1 VLRAVTLVTVVAL
14 AAGCQSKAS
23 SSGAGA
29 AASASASSSD
39 FAFPGASRTTGPS
52 TAVHATRGSLTIGSA
67 GFTESEVLAA
77 VYSALLTKRGY
88 AVKISSIPATNLLQT
103 ALEKHQVDVVPQ
115 YAAAYTDQLN
125 ALIRGGGVK
134 RVASSDLTATM
145 AQLAPLAVSRGVT
158 PLKPTPAVDELAFA
172 VGTTFATRN
181 AVATLSDL
189 GRLGV
194 SVKLAAGAECATD
207 PACQP
212 GLLATYGIRVSV
224 LDPLG
229 VDTLPAKNA
238 VQNGR
243 DQLVAVR
250 TTDGTLAASKL
261 VVLAD
266 DKHLQPA
273 GNIVPIVNKTSLAK
287 HPDIAA
293 TLNTLAGVLSTEDV
307 ARMIAAVEVAGQ
319 GTADVADAY
328 LRSKGLL

>member
-1 VLRAVTLVTVVAL
+1 VALVAVVAL

-23 SSGAGA
+23 SGSGSGAS
-29 AASASASSSD
+29 ASASASSSD
-39 FAFPGASRTTGPS
+39 AAFPGASRPAGSS
-52 TAVHATRGSLTIGSA
+52 TPVRATRGPLTIGSA

-88 AVKISSIPATNLLQT
+88 AVKISSIPATNLLET
-103 ALEKHQVDVVPQ
+103 ALEKHQVDVVSQ

-125 ALIRGGGVK
+125 ALVRGGGVK
-134 RVASSDLTATM
+134 HVASSDLTATM

-158 PLKPTPAVDELAFA
+158 PLRPTPAVDELAFA
-172 VGTTFATRN
+172 VGSTFATRN
-181 AVATLSDL
+181 SLSTLSDL

-194 SVKLAAGAECATD
+194 SVKLAAGAECATA

-212 GLLATYGIRVSV
+212 GLLATYGIKVSV

-238 VQNGR
+238 VKNGR

-250 TTDGTLAASKL
+250 TTDGTLAAAKL
-261 VVLAD
+261 VVLTD
-266 DKHLQPA
+266 DRHLQPA
-273 GNIVPIVNKTSLAK
+273 GNIVPIVNRTSLAK
-287 HPDIAA
+287 HPDIAT
-293 TLNTLAGVLSTEDV
+293 TLNALAGVLTTEDV

-319 GTADVADAY
+319 RTVDVADAY

>member
-1 VLRAVTLVTVVAL
+1 VTLVTVLAL

-23 SSGAGA
+23 GGSGAGP

-39 FAFPGASRTTGPS
+39 AAFPGASRTAGPS
-52 TAVHATRGSLTIGSA
+52 TAVHATRGPLTIGSA

-77 VYSALLTKRGY
+77 VYSALLTKGGY
-88 AVKISSIPATNLLQT
+88 AVKISTIPTIDLLES

-125 ALIRGGGVK
+125 ALIRGAGVTA
-134 RVASSDLTATM
+134 VASGDLASTM

-158 PLKPTPAVDELAFA
+158 ALKPTQAVDELAFA
-172 VGTTFATRN
+172 VGKKFATKN
-181 AVATLSDL
+181 SLSTLSDL

-194 SVKLAAGAECATD
+194 SVKLAAGAECAT
-207 PACQP
+207 AAGCQP
-212 GLLATYGIRVSV
+212 GLLATYGIRVSA
-224 LDPLG
+224 LDPKG
-229 VDTLPAKNA
+229 VDTLVAKNA
-238 VQNGR
+238 VQNGK

-261 VVLAD
+261 VLLTD

-287 HPDIAA
+287 HPDIA
-293 TLNTLAGVLSTEDV
+293 TVLNKLAGVLTTEDV
-307 ARMIAAVEVAGQ
+307 ARMIAAVEVARQ
-319 GTADVADAY
+319 RAEDVASAY